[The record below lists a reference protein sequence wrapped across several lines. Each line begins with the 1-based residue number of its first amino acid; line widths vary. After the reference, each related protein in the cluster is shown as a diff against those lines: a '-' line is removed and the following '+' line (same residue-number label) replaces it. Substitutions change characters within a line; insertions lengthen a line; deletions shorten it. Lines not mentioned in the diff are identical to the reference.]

1 MQFINLKKNQSGFTL
16 VEIAIVLVII
26 GLLLGGVL
34 KGKEMINS
42 AKVKKTIKIADEL
55 RAATMIFYDKYGM
68 YPGDEN
74 KDNIPPNDTQDG
86 DGNGVIEED
95 EKYMLFEDLMNAGF
109 ISGNYDGTTELIR
122 HAFGGDVGIFWTS
135 ELGAPADHYIVMYNL
150 PWDAALEIDTKYDD
164 GEKDSGS
171 IRSSEEYLESSG
183 PIEKILW
190 AL

>member
-26 GLLLGGVL
+26 GLLMGGVL

-42 AKVKKTIKIADEL
+42 AKVKKTIKMAGEL
-55 RAATMIFYDKYGM
+55 RAATMTFYDKYGM

-74 KDNIPPNDTQDG
+74 KTNIPTNDAHNG

-109 ISGNYDGTTELIR
+109 ISGSYNGTSELPR
-122 HAFGGDVGIFWTS
+122 HAFGGDVAIFWTNI
-135 ELGAPADHYIVMYNL
+135 LDAPGDHYIVMYNL

-164 GEKDSGS
+164 GETDSGS
-171 IRSSEEYLESSG
+171 IRSSEEYVESSG